1 MKAAIVY
8 NKNDH
13 KLQAETYSWSYR
25 CMFLSLF
32 DRFEQAIPINDDC
45 HADAIQADVIIF
57 FDPHSSHHINIE
69 GIEKHPAL
77 KIEYFND
84 PHQIEFIGRYAN
96 GDDVHKLGA
105 VQRVKRAMDRGV
117 KYIISPYRQGYYDYI
132 APKIEHAGGN
142 ADDMLLYF
150 PTAPDASL
158 YETGRK
164 PLGERK
170 PQVLANGAT
179 WSNRLKCYEF
189 RQWAFNQDCVR
200 VRQHC
205 HRDKSTPM
213 GCEFGNMLAEYAG
226 ALALCEFYPVPKYF
240 EIPLAGCLCFAQYHK
255 DYEQLGFIDGQT
267 CIYVD
272 KNNFAETIKAFTNN
286 PSEYQSIADAG
297 RRLMLSKYTSN
308 HFADYVYKFAESAI
322 VAGVK

>member
-13 KLQAETYSWSYR
+13 KLQAAAYSWSYR

-57 FDPHSSHHINIE
+57 FDPHSSHHIRIE

-84 PHQIEFIGRYAN
+84 PHQTEFTGRYAN
-96 GDDVHKLGA
+96 GDDVYKLSA
-105 VQRVKRAMDRGV
+105 PQRVRRAMDREID
-117 KYIISPYRQGYYDYI
+117 YIISPYKQGYYDYLARHI
-132 APKIEHAGGN
+132 DAAGRSP
-142 ADDMLLYF
+142 DDMLLYF

-158 YETGRK
+158 FESGRT

-179 WSNRLKCYEF
+179 WSSRLKCYEF
-189 RQWAFNQDCVR
+189 RQWAFNQDCVK

-205 HRDKSTPM
+205 HRDKATPM
-213 GCEFGNMLAEYAG
+213 GCDFGDMLSEYAG

-240 EIPLAGCLCFAQYHK
+240 EIPLAGCVCFAQYHK
-255 DYEQLGFIDGQT
+255 EYEQLGFIDGKT
-267 CIYVD
+267 CVYVD
-272 KNNFAETIKAFTNN
+272 KNNLVKTVKDFLAN
-286 PSEYQSIADAG
+286 PMEYQSIADAG
-297 RRLMLSKYTSN
+297 RSLMLSKYTSK

-322 VAGVK
+322 IAGSE